1 MLCYLYRSII
11 HIEGQWN
18 VILRQMEADD
28 MIPASPQFWLVFP
41 HSDGEKKNKK

>member
-1 MLCYLYRSII
+1 MIRQGDCIYKTTKFMLCYLYRSII

-28 MIPASPQFWLVFP
+28 MIPASPQF
-41 HSDGEKKNKK
+41 